1 MSTHESIDVRY
12 VAKLARLGLTDEEVA
27 TYQAQLDDILAYV
40 AKLKELDVEA
50 IEPTAHA
57 MPVENVFR
65 DDEPAPCLDRDEALA
80 NAPAVYQA
88 LFEVPPV
95 IE

>member
-1 MSTHESIDVRY
+1 MDVRY
-12 VAKLARLGLTDEEVA
+12 VAKLARLGLTDEEAA
-27 TYQAQLDDILAYV
+27 TYQAQLDDILDYV
-40 AKLKELDVEA
+40 AKLKELDVDG

-65 DDEPAPCLDRDEALA
+65 ADEPAICLDRDDVLA
-80 NAPAVYQA
+80 NAPAVYQS
-88 LFEVPPV
+88 LFDVPPV